1 MPDAPADAAEANRI
15 ILDICANTKAK
26 LSFSN
31 SDRAFPDAEVV
42 SSADGENTAQLW
54 QRFLAT
60 WRWRVAQIQSGQ
72 IEVVLD
78 AIPATEDSEPPEEAM
93 TMETLN
99 EAYNDYRA
107 LAGWE
112 R

>member
-1 MPDAPADAAEANRI
+1 MRQETGAWPSVAYY
-15 ILDICANTKAK
+15 ILDRARFLAPD
-26 LSFSN
+26 
-31 SDRAFPDAEVV
+31 DRAFPDAEVV
-42 SSADGENTAQLW
+42 PSADGENTAQLW

-78 AIPATEDSEPPEEAM
+78 AIPATEDSEPPAEAM

>member
-1 MPDAPADAAEANRI
+1 MPP
-15 ILDICANTKAK
+15 
-26 LSFSN
+26 
-31 SDRAFPDAEVV
+31 V
-42 SSADGENTAQLW
+42 DGENTPQLW

-60 WRWRVAQIQSGQ
+60 WRWRVAQMQSGRF
-72 IEVVLD
+72 EVVLEGITSD
-78 AIPATEDSEPPEEAM
+78 EAGQPPEDAM

-99 EAYNDYRA
+99 EAYNDYRT